1 MKRLLPFVILSLTA
15 RLASAHYAP
24 GNEYAITNVTL
35 LPTVLE
41 TKGPVPAPA
50 ALIASPDLKVS
61 GQGFWKFVAA
71 RDCVPSAHQC
81 SLGEA
86 SARHHY
92 RR

>member
-41 TKGPVPAPA
+41 TKGPVRAPA
-50 ALIASPDLKVS
+50 AIKATPELKVS
-61 GQGFWKFVAA
+61 GQGFWKFMSPPATA
-71 RDCVPSAHQC
+71 FPCRPQF
-81 SLGEA
+81 
-86 SARHHY
+86 
-92 RR
+92 